1 MAAIDDLNLIPAT
14 QSDIY
19 SKLFYIAKKYVN
31 TDADF
36 LRSGLFGYITESMAM
51 IMRDSSIHK
60 TILYNESFLNTAVMP
75 KSIYN
80 WAKMFNINI
89 TSATPSYADITITLS
104 VNDFSS
110 YRKPASDFSSSKYG
124 AEVASL
130 GNTNILIIDKGTPFI
145 AGTYTFTL
153 EHSILIQQRA
163 NGKGYT
169 ARYLLNEPNVTTAYQ
184 NLTTAILPVIFSSD
198 GYGEE
203 YISLQARVYQ
213 YRIETRT
220 KIIASNSFIDRKIH
234 EFEFSDQ
241 FVSAK
246 IKYIKG
252 SIEQDVHL
260 FFSDIGVSY
269 DGPYAFYNLTDQ
281 NKLQIKFAD
290 GLNTFKPAA
299 NSTLKVEIMTTKGAD
314 GNINYSGDVICR
326 LSEESLR
333 NLPLQVKFTSFTPSG
348 GLNAL
353 NLSEIKQKIINEIS
367 TRDIIVTETDLN
379 LYFETLTKLLETI
392 NSGKVRFIKKRDDI
406 LRRVFSAY
414 ILMRDLNTTNS
425 NQYTVP
431 TNTLDATS
439 EIKSNTSIPI
449 GAPIVATSED
459 KTKYEIL
466 LNDAD
471 YSNITDYYI
480 CPFYMYISL
489 NPIRRVKYIYNLA
502 NDSTSLV
509 YKSIDS
515 SVGNLV
521 LIPSSV
527 SVKRGFNGNQAANS
541 YVFTFT
547 LTTDFDISTLKS
559 LQSGS
564 INLYFNSKQ
573 GSTTISSPTLNYPI
587 TSHSIIMESDELD
600 ESTGVRTSTIQIE
613 IPVATDGAEFTFE
626 EDNTSST
633 NFGSYITLMPTGTSG
648 TSLTYMLPEQVIP
661 VLEFKNLTM
670 DSQTISMSF
679 QADSPLTLFQNLD
692 GIMSSD
698 IAVNY
703 SESTDDESVNK
714 PISSITIKDIPLVHS
729 SYITSQSNLEGL
741 ISQLFVYINMLKE
754 NVEKLETSTFFDLKF
769 YNTHG
774 ISQYYNTTTPQLKL
788 ELMIRLKQNIS
799 VEENAEAIRNYII
812 SLVDISNNDSML
824 KVSHIITATL
834 NKFLNIIEEIEFMGL
849 NGTFTQY
856 VKKISRSNSDKL
868 TYAPEYFNISKEFA
882 PCIQIC
888 DYDGTVIDGNSAY

>member
-89 TSATPSYADITITLS
+89 TSATPSYADVTITLS
-104 VNDFSS
+104 VNDFNS
-110 YRKPASDFSSSKYG
+110 YKKPASDFGARKYG
-124 AEVASL
+124 AEVGSL

-184 NLTTAILPVIFSSD
+184 SLTTAILPVVFSSD
-198 GYGEE
+198 DYGEE
-203 YISLQARVYQ
+203 YLSFQARVYQ
-213 YRIETRT
+213 YQIETRT

-234 EFEFSDQ
+234 EFDFSDQ

-252 SIEQDVHL
+252 STQQDVQL
-260 FFSDIGVSY
+260 FFSNIGTTY
-269 DGPYAFYNLTDQ
+269 EGPYAFYNLTDQ

-290 GLNTFKPAA
+290 GIGTFKPAA
-299 NSTLKVEIMTTKGAD
+299 NSTLKVEILTTKGAA

-333 NLPLQVKFTSFTPSG
+333 NLPLQVKFTSFTASG
-348 GLNAL
+348 GLDAL
-353 NLSEIKQKIINEIS
+353 GLSEIKQKIINEIS

-379 LYFETLTKLLETI
+379 LYFETLTKLLESI

-414 ILMRDLNTTNS
+414 ILMRDLNSENG

-439 EIKSNTSIPI
+439 EINNNRSIPI

-459 KTKYEIL
+459 RTKYEIL
-466 LNDAD
+466 LNDKD
-471 YSNITDYYI
+471 YAGITDYYI
-480 CPFYMYISL
+480 CPFYMYVSL

-527 SVKRGFNGNQAANS
+527 SVKRGFSGNQAAES

-559 LQSGS
+559 LQTGS
-564 INLYFNSKQ
+564 INLYFNTKQ
-573 GSTTISSPTLNYPI
+573 GTTTISSPVLNYSI
-587 TSHSIIMESDELD
+587 TSHSVTMESSELD

-613 IPVATDGAEFTFE
+613 VPVAKDGAEFSFE
-626 EDNTSST
+626 QDNISST
-633 NFGSYITLMPTGTSG
+633 SFGSYITLLPSGTSG
-648 TSLTYMLPEQVIP
+648 TVSTYMLPEQVTP
-661 VLEFKNLTM
+661 VLELNNLIM
-670 DSQTISMSF
+670 ESQTISMSF

-692 GIMSSD
+692 DIMSSD
-698 IAVNY
+698 LSVNY
-703 SESTDDESVNK
+703 LEDKNAEGEVTNRTVSSV
-714 PISSITIKDIPLVHS
+714 TIKDIPLIHS

-741 ISQLFVYINMLKE
+741 ITQLFVYINMLKE
-754 NVEKLETSTFFDLKF
+754 NIEKLETSTFFDLKF
-769 YNTHG
+769 YNTYG
-774 ISQYYNTTTPQLKL
+774 ISQYYNTTTPQLKF
-788 ELMIRLKQNIS
+788 ELMIRLKQNVS
-799 VEENAEAIRNYII
+799 VEENAEAIRNYVIGLI
-812 SLVDISNNDSML
+812 DISNNDSML

-834 NKFLNIIEEIEFMGL
+834 NQFLDVVEEIES
-849 NGTFTQY
+849 T
-856 VKKISRSNSDKL
+856 K
-868 TYAPEYFNISKEFA
+868 
-882 PCIQIC
+882 
-888 DYDGTVIDGNSAY
+888 